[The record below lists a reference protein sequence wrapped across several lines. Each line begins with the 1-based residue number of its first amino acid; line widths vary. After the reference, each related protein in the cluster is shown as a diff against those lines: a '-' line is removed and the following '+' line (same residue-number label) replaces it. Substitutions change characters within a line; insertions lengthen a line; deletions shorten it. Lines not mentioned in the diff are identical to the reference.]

1 MESDGSQLYEDTIAS
16 QDSDTVNSLNSTTPI
31 SNTGPKSRIVP
42 KFRALTFQMPV
53 KADLS
58 NAVVSGS

>member
-16 QDSDTVNSLNSTTPI
+16 QDSDTVNSLNSTTTM
-31 SNTGPKSRIVP
+31 SNTGTKSRIVS
-42 KFRALTFQMPV
+42 KFRALSFQMP
-53 KADLS
+53 ADLS